1 MKVTAFVLPVVLVA
15 IGFSTSQ
22 AGLFD
27 GLKSNL
33 LDRLD
38 RLRST
43 RKADERGP
51 KATAVADCE
60 PGKKLREVV
69 KQPCESTLHTYQRQT
84 ARPLPTGS
92 RRCAKPPKPI
102 AECETAA
109 EAAAVSQRVAAISI
123 ARLIFQ
129 SQTSCYARDRRAAI
143 HRLGD
148 GYDCSTNPE
157 ILVAFV
163 YALNDAD
170 ESVRAKAADEI
181 GDQVSQHPDCAAP
194 EVIAALKVALGDC
207 DKRVR
212 REVRQALYACR
223 IDVVRVRDG
232 SCVRPAA
239 NCAPRGGTAPK
250 KPGYEKPVTE
260 EPKIEEPKIEK
271 TAAVQPLTEVVE
283 EPAEAAAEKPAA
295 KGGLSRL
302 IEYVKTLKRPRVTP
316 SLQKLV
322 PAR

>member
-109 EAAAVSQRVAAISI
+109 EAAAVAQRVAAISI

-129 SQTSCYARDRRAAI
+129 SQTSCYASDRRAAI

-148 GYDCSTNPE
+148 GYDCSKNPE

-170 ESVRAKAADEI
+170 ESVRSKAADEI
-181 GDQVSQHPDCAAP
+181 GDQVGQHPDCAAP

-212 REVRQALYACR
+212 REVRQALDACR

-239 NCAPRGGTAPK
+239 ECAPKSGTPLK
-250 KPGYEKPVTE
+250 KPGYEKPATAQPKTQQTKIE
-260 EPKIEEPKIEK
+260 QPKIEQP
-271 TAAVQPLTEVVE
+271 AAEQPFGEVAEV
-283 EPAEAAAEKPAA
+283 AEAVAAEQAADVDEKPAA
-295 KGGLSRL
+295 TRGLPRL
-302 IEYVKTLKRPRVTP
+302 IEYIKSLK
-316 SLQKLV
+316 
-322 PAR
+322 